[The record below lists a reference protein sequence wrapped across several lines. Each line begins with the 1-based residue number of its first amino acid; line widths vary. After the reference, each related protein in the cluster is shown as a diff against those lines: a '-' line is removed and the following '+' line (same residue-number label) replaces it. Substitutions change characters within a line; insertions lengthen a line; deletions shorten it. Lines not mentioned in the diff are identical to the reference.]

1 MTPELIAIITFSIA
15 LAGLIL
21 RLGQRLDR
29 RIDRLEERFA
39 KVDERFSKLEQRM
52 AALEIQQAKLE
63 GLLEGL
69 REAIT
74 RPHAA

>member
-1 MTPELIAIITFSIA
+1 MTPELIAIITFSMG

-39 KVDERFSKLEQRM
+39 K
-52 AALEIQQAKLE
+52 A
-63 GLLEGL
+63 G
-69 REAIT
+69 
-74 RPHAA
+74 